1 MLKSNL
7 KKLIPI
13 LAVLLIVSMAAAGC
27 AGEKAPAGDSTAPDG
42 SGEAKDSYLIGVNT
56 WGSGV
61 PILDAFG
68 DYGEYSLKAL
78 GNDTMRASDDFTPD
92 KETANVQNFCSA
104 GVDGI
109 SLQAAGVTNLL
120 QMGDICK
127 SAKVPFVMNTF
138 IGEEPDREKLRENNP
153 YYVGCIDLD
162 MVTDGKEVAQM
173 ALADGCKTAVIIG
186 GNIGDNNM
194 DQRSQGFREAFT
206 AGGGTVLD
214 EARCTDASECPTKA
228 EDMLSA
234 HRDADCLYAMV
245 GDYIPGSLSAIDKL
259 GLSGNIKVY
268 MSCVDKTSAEYIK
281 QGVIRAGND
290 GIMLPS
296 LIAPTLLQNYL
307 DGHPILDENGKAPH
321 LRTRAFKVDESNVD
335 DYMSIFTTDGVFPLT
350 EEMLK
355 NLCYRFNPDVTYQ
368 TYVDLIKSG
377 LTLEAIIKA
386 HGK

>member
-1 MLKSNL
+1 M
-7 KKLIPI
+7 P
-13 LAVLLIVSMAAAGC
+13 
-27 AGEKAPAGDSTAPDG
+27 
-42 SGEAKDSYLIGVNT
+42 
-56 WGSGV
+56 
-61 PILDAFG
+61 
-68 DYGEYSLKAL
+68 
-78 GNDTMRASDDFTPD
+78 TP
-92 KETANVQNFCSA
+92 
-104 GVDGI
+104 
-109 SLQAAGVTNLL
+109 
-120 QMGDICK
+120 
-127 SAKVPFVMNTF
+127 
-138 IGEEPDREKLRENNP
+138 
-153 YYVGCIDLD
+153 
-162 MVTDGKEVAQM
+162 
-173 ALADGCKTAVIIG
+173 
-186 GNIGDNNM
+186 
-194 DQRSQGFREAFT
+194 
-206 AGGGTVLD
+206 
-214 EARCTDASECPTKA
+214 
-228 EDMLSA
+228 
-234 HRDADCLYAMV
+234 YAMV
-245 GDYIPGSLSAIDKL
+245 GDYIPGSISAIDTL
-259 GLSGNIKVY
+259 GLSGNIKGY